1 MRLFSDKRG
10 IELSINFIVM
20 LVLAI
25 AVFAG
30 GLVFAAKFF
39 GHAEKV
45 RGNLDSQTE
54 RQIEKLLDSGAPV
67 VMPISTKEVFRNEFE
82 TFGLGILARFS
93 GKYKVSVG
101 FDQAFRK
108 DKSQITSIY
117 AQDWIQLPSSE
128 MTLTKNEKGKFLIG
142 VQVPKDAEKG
152 TYIFRVKVSYEDP
165 ENPANNIDEYDNPL
179 QMIVKVP

>member
-1 MRLFSDKRG
+1 MRMFSNRRG

-30 GLVFAAKFF
+30 GLVFASKFF
-39 GHAEKV
+39 RHAEKV

-93 GKYKVSVG
+93 GKYKVSIE

-108 DKSQITSIY
+108 DKSQITNIY

-128 MTLTKNEKGKFLIG
+128 VKLKKNEKGKFLIG
-142 VQVPKDAEKG
+142 VQVPKNAEKG
-152 TYIFRVKVSYEDP
+152 TYIFRISVAYEDP
-165 ENPANNIDEYDNPL
+165 ENPVNNIAEYDNPL